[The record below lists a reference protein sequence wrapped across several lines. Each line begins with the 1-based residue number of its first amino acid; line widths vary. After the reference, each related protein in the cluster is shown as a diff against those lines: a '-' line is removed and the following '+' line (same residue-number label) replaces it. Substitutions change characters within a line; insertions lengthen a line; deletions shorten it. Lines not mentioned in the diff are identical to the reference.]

1 MEAATP
7 LNPPRVAL
15 VGDRLRVE
23 HLTIAD
29 ECAVRLAGE
38 REGAGEDLADV
49 VTQAIE
55 IGARVLDREQAAAN
69 TEYVKAEFERQAREV
84 ETQFAER
91 ASAVSTELTERIEAA
106 FGAEAGLVPKLL
118 DKHFGDESTTA
129 VQNRVKALVDDL
141 LRGHREA
148 LAKQFTAADESN
160 PLAQFQAA
168 SVRAI
173 KHASDQQAEGLRAMN
188 ETIVALRA
196 EVASLKAE
204 QEKLEA
210 VAEEAERGTAK
221 GRTYEEQ
228 VADAIAAIAHGR
240 GDCSEAVGDR
250 GESGGRK
257 GDVVV
262 DLDAQAGPPKGRVV
276 FEVKTSRL
284 SNPDAVRELDAAM
297 AGRSAGYGVLVVP
310 AEEKVPAKMRPL
322 QELHG
327 NKLVV
332 TYDPENGGP
341 LSLETGYALARA
353 RVLMARSTRGD
364 VDAAAIEEAAERAIE
379 LLGQVKAIKAS
390 LTGAKTHIDRG
401 AEAVETMS
409 RAVREQ
415 LDEVCAL
422 ARVGDDAEPP
432 AADEHV
438 APDAASDAGAPAA
451 APIAAG
457 ASAPQRTHGDEAGRE
472 PQGALD
478 V

>member
-7 LNPPRVAL
+7 LNPTRVAL

-23 HLTIAD
+23 HLTVAD
-29 ECAVRLAGE
+29 ECAVRVAGE
-38 REGAGEDLADV
+38 RQDAGEDLADL

-91 ASAVSTELTERIEAA
+91 ASAVSTELTQRIDAA

-148 LAKQFTAADESN
+148 LSKQFTATDESN

-196 EVASLKAE
+196 EVAALKAE
-204 QEKLEA
+204 QEKLDA

-228 VADAIAAIAHGR
+228 VADAIASIAHGR

-250 GESGGRK
+250 GESGGKK
-257 GDVVV
+257 GDVIV

-284 SNPDAVRELDAAM
+284 SNPDAVRELDGAM
-297 AGRSAGYGVLVVP
+297 AGRSAAFGVLVVP
-310 AEEKVPAKMRPL
+310 SDDKVPAKMRPL

-332 TYDPENGGP
+332 TFDPDDGSP

-353 RVLMARSTRGD
+353 RVLMARSESGG
-364 VDAAAIEEAAERAIE
+364 VDAAAIEEAAERALE
-379 LLGQVKAIKAS
+379 LLGQVKAIKAG
-390 LTGAKTHIDRG
+390 LTGAKTHIDRS
-401 AEAVETMS
+401 AETVDAMA

-415 LDEVCAL
+415 LDEVSAL
-422 ARVGDDAEPP
+422 ARAGADDPPAERDVHAGRAEPQ
-432 AADEHV
+432 A
-438 APDAASDAGAPAA
+438 
-451 APIAAG
+451 
-457 ASAPQRTHGDEAGRE
+457 
-472 PQGALD
+472 ALD